1 MCTAHLRLLTSGR
14 QDAPEPTTARP
25 PTRVP
30 LRCGLSSPVGASVR
44 QAYYSYPEGVLSLLT
59 GRHKYSSTSS
69 PRVNGCPSGCS
80 EPYRR
85 TARACCRRAV
95 WARLSQRQGRLRR
108 GRNVES
114 HACSQRKQLQVSALE
129 CNPKTLLP
137 SGVLF
142 IKVRKPVIVGE
153 YHPESPQRP
162 GNEPE
167 AGFSGA
173 SVFPLFVPNATW
185 PIRINLF

>member
-1 MCTAHLRLLTSGR
+1 MSLSHKQHMEANDTEKSKNLNDGARLAQTPTSAVSWASVRCAQLISGCSPQGVR
-14 QDAPEPTTARP
+14 MPLNPPLPARP

-30 LRCGLSSPVGASVR
+30 LCCGLSSLVGASVR

-69 PRVNGCPSGCS
+69 PRVNGCPSGCR

-114 HACSQRKQLQVSALE
+114 HACSQRKQLQVLALE

-137 SGVLF
+137 SGVL
-142 IKVRKPVIVGE
+142 
-153 YHPESPQRP
+153 
-162 GNEPE
+162 
-167 AGFSGA
+167 
-173 SVFPLFVPNATW
+173 
-185 PIRINLF
+185 